1 VVAPYECREVVSV
14 YDVSV
19 IKDIEKRKKSA
30 GRWMQFDLENMTGS
44 VSQGGTL
51 KRRKRRK

>member
-1 VVAPYECREVVSV
+1 MVAPYECREVVSV